1 MNINSN
7 RLKQLRAERNWSQE
21 QLSEMCGVNLR
32 TIQRI
37 ETRGTASLETAK
49 ALAAVFDVSV
59 DALAGSNSAPAKN
72 AVLQSVWASLRNFD
86 DFSGRA
92 ARYEFWWFFV
102 LFVLVL
108 GLVEFIH
115 PVLMSMVAIVL
126 LLPFLAVSTRR
137 LRDAGTSPWW
147 QLMMLV
153 PFGILVVMYYWAM
166 PGPEAP
172 PNTEQPSDP

>member
-59 DALAGSNSAPAKN
+59 DELTSSDSAPVKN
-72 AVLQSVWASLRNFD
+72 AVLQSVWRSLENFD
-86 DFSGRA
+86 DFSGRST
-92 ARYEFWWFFV
+92 RYEFWWFFV
-102 LFVLVL
+102 
-108 GLVEFIH
+108 
-115 PVLMSMVAIVL
+115 
-126 LLPFLAVSTRR
+126 
-137 LRDAGTSPWW
+137 
-147 QLMMLV
+147 
-153 PFGILVVMYYWAM
+153 
-166 PGPEAP
+166 
-172 PNTEQPSDP
+172 

>member
-21 QLSEMCGVNLR
+21 QLSELCGVNLR

-59 DALAGSNSAPAKN
+59 DALAGSHSAPAKN
-72 AVLQSVWASLRNFD
+72 AVLQSVWGSLQNFD

-92 ARYEFWWFFV
+92 TRYEFWWFFV

-137 LRDAGTSPWW
+137 LRDAGQSPWW

-153 PFGILVVMYYWAM
+153 PFGILLVMYYWAM
-166 PGPEAP
+166 PRPEEP
-172 PNTEQPSDP
+172 PTTEQPSNQ